1 MPRVSPAARAAAMWK
16 GGGQKP
22 PPPKHMPAQAR
33 RIWQAIVDDRPSD
46 FFRPGSLLLLEQ
58 LCSVMVAQ
66 RAALAQ
72 LVQTPGDPDT
82 IKAVKDYAAI
92 VNSTAVKLRLTVQ
105 ADVERHSRHVDEKEP
120 AADVLLAGWKRP
132 A

>member
-1 MPRVSPAARAAAMWK
+1 MWK

-58 LCSVMVAQ
+58 LCFVMVAQ

-72 LVQTPGDPDT
+72 LVQTPGDPDM
-82 IKAVKDYAAI
+82 IKAVK
-92 VNSTAVKLRLTVQ
+92 KLRLTVQ